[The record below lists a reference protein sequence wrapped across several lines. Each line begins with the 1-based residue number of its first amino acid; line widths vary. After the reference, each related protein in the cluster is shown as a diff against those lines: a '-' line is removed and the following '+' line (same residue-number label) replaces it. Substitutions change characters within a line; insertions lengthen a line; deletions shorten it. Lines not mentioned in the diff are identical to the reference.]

1 MLIFFFLCALAFLSA
16 ALAGMGVGSAGL
28 LVVYLTW
35 IGHRP
40 QLEAQ
45 QLNLIFF
52 IASSLVALLI
62 HLLQKRLD
70 FRVILLCTLPACL
83 GAVGGAAIAR
93 ASREVPLSRAF
104 GILMILGGG
113 AALVVWLC
121 QKPKKKEA
129 SSPEGFPRKGRVGTH
144 TSVRTSVRT
153 SMCTSVRTG
162 ACESECENARKNERE
177 SACESECKNASEREC
192 KNASK
197 SGHENT
203 RENERES
210 ACEIECNS
218 EHENA
223 CENEHESACENA
235 CKNADERE
243 CKIERESK

>member
-129 SSPEGFPRKGRVGTH
+129 SSPEGFPRKGRVGT
-144 TSVRTSVRT
+144 RT

-162 ACESECENARKNERE
+162 ACESECENARKNEHE
-177 SACESECKNASEREC
+177 SACEIECNSERENAC

-203 RENERES
+203 RES
-210 ACEIECNS
+210 ECNS
-218 EHENA
+218 GRKNA
-223 CENEHESACENA
+223 CE
-235 CKNADERE
+235 NADERE

>member
-83 GAVGGAAIAR
+83 GAVGGAALAR

-129 SSPEGFPRKGRVGTH
+129 SSPEDFPRKGRVGTH
-144 TSVRTSVRT
+144 TSVRTSMCT

-162 ACESECENARKNERE
+162 ARESECENA
-177 SACESECKNASEREC
+177 
-192 KNASK
+192 
-197 SGHENT
+197 

-218 EHENA
+218 ER
-223 CENEHESACENA
+223 ENA
-235 CKNADERE
+235 CKNASKSGRKNACENADERE

>member
-129 SSPEGFPRKGRVGTH
+129 SSPEGFPRKGRVGT
-144 TSVRTSVRT
+144 RT

-162 ACESECENARKNERE
+162 ACESECENARKNEHESACEIECNSERENACKNASKSGHENTRKIERESACESECNSERE

-192 KNASK
+192 K
-197 SGHENT
+197 
-203 RENERES
+203 
-210 ACEIECNS
+210 
-218 EHENA
+218 
-223 CENEHESACENA
+223 
-235 CKNADERE
+235 
-243 CKIERESK
+243 IERESK

>member
-129 SSPEGFPRKGRVGTH
+129 SSPEGFPRKGRVGTRTSMC
-144 TSVRTSVRT
+144 TSVCT

-162 ACESECENARKNERE
+162 ACESECENARENERE
-177 SACESECKNASEREC
+177 NACKNV
-192 KNASK
+192 SK

-203 RENERES
+203 RENARK
-210 ACEIECNS
+210 
-218 EHENA
+218 
-223 CENEHESACENA
+223 NEHESACENA
-235 CKNADERE
+235 CKNENESACENADERE

>member
-129 SSPEGFPRKGRVGTH
+129 SSPEGFPRKGRVGT
-144 TSVRTSVRT
+144 RT

-162 ACESECENARKNERE
+162 ACESECENARKNE
-177 SACESECKNASEREC
+177 
-192 KNASK
+192 
-197 SGHENT
+197 H
-203 RENERES
+203 ES

-218 EHENA
+218 ER
-223 CENEHESACENA
+223 ENA
-235 CKNADERE
+235 CKNACENADERE

>member
-129 SSPEGFPRKGRVGTH
+129 SSPEGFPRKGRVGTR
-144 TSVRTSVRT
+144 TSMCTSVRT
-153 SMCTSVRTG
+153 SMCTSMCTG
-162 ACESECENARKNERE
+162 ACESECENA
-177 SACESECKNASEREC
+177 C

-197 SGHENT
+197 SGHENA
-203 RENERES
+203 RKNENES

-218 EHENA
+218 ERENA
-223 CENEHESACENA
+223 CENASKSGHENARESECESACESA
-235 CKNADERE
+235 CENADERE

>member
-129 SSPEGFPRKGRVGTH
+129 SSPEGFPRKGRVGT
-144 TSVRTSVRT
+144 RT
-153 SMCTSVRTG
+153 SMCTSVRT
-162 ACESECENARKNERE
+162 
-177 SACESECKNASEREC
+177 SACESERENTRKNENESACEIECNSERENAC

-197 SGHENT
+197 SGHENA
-203 RENERES
+203 RES
-210 ACEIECNS
+210 E
-218 EHENA
+218 

-235 CKNADERE
+235 CENADERE
-243 CKIERESK
+243 CNSERESK

>member
-83 GAVGGAAIAR
+83 GAVGGATIAR

-113 AALVVWLC
+113 AALIVWLC

-129 SSPEGFPRKGRVGTH
+129 SPPEGFPRKGRVGT
-144 TSVRTSVRT
+144 RT
-153 SMCTSVRTG
+153 SMCTSVQTSACKNECESACENTCKNAHERGREDASESTCESE
-162 ACESECENARKNERE
+162 CESECENAR
-177 SACESECKNASEREC
+177 
-192 KNASK
+192 
-197 SGHENT
+197 
-203 RENERES
+203 ENE
-210 ACEIECNS
+210 CE
-218 EHENA
+218 
-223 CENEHESACENA
+223 
-235 CKNADERE
+235 NADERE
-243 CKIERESK
+243 RKIERESK

>member
-129 SSPEGFPRKGRVGTH
+129 SSPEGFPRKGRVGT
-144 TSVRTSVRT
+144 RT

-162 ACESECENARKNERE
+162 ACESECENARENEHENACEIECNSERE
-177 SACESECKNASEREC
+177 SAC

-203 RENERES
+203 RES
-210 ACEIECNS
+210 ECNS
-218 EHENA
+218 GRKNA
-223 CENEHESACENA
+223 CE
-235 CKNADERE
+235 NADERE

>member
-113 AALVVWLC
+113 AALVVCLC

-129 SSPEGFPRKGRVGTH
+129 SSPEGFPRKGRVGT
-144 TSVRTSVRT
+144 RT
-153 SMCTSVRTG
+153 SMCTG
-162 ACESECENARKNERE
+162 ACESECEKAHE
-177 SACESECKNASEREC
+177 
-192 KNASK
+192 
-197 SGHENT
+197 SGHEKAC
-203 RENERES
+203 EN
-210 ACEIECNS
+210 ACEI

-223 CENEHESACENA
+223 CQ
-235 CKNADERE
+235 NADERE

>member
-144 TSVRTSVRT
+144 TSVRTS
-153 SMCTSVRTG
+153 
-162 ACESECENARKNERE
+162 ACENACKNASKSGLENARESERE
-177 SACESECKNASEREC
+177 SACESECNSERENAC

-197 SGHENT
+197 SGHEN
-203 RENERES
+203 
-210 ACEIECNS
+210 AC
-218 EHENA
+218 
-223 CENEHESACENA
+223 ESACENENENTRESECNSGRKNA
-235 CKNADERE
+235 CENACENADERE

>member
-129 SSPEGFPRKGRVGTH
+129 SSPEGFPKKGRVGTH
-144 TSVRTSVRT
+144 TS
-153 SMCTSVRTG
+153 
-162 ACESECENARKNERE
+162 ACESECENE
-177 SACESECKNASEREC
+177 
-192 KNASK
+192 
-197 SGHENT
+197 HEN
-203 RENERES
+203 
-210 ACEIECNS
+210 

-223 CENEHESACENA
+223 CE
-235 CKNADERE
+235 NADERE

>member
-70 FRVILLCTLPACL
+70 FRAILLCTLPACL

-129 SSPEGFPRKGRVGTH
+129 SSPEGFPRKGRVGT
-144 TSVRTSVRT
+144 RT

-162 ACESECENARKNERE
+162 ACESECENARKNEHE
-177 SACESECKNASEREC
+177 SACEIECNSERENAC

-203 RENERES
+203 RESERES
-210 ACEIECNS
+210 ACESECNS
-218 EHENA
+218 ER
-223 CENEHESACENA
+223 ENA
-235 CKNADERE
+235 CKNACENADERE

>member
-129 SSPEGFPRKGRVGTH
+129 SSPEGFPRKGRVGT
-144 TSVRTSVRT
+144 RTSMCT

-162 ACESECENARKNERE
+162 ACESECENEHEN
-177 SACESECKNASEREC
+177 ACENADERECKNASKSGHENEHESACENACENEHESACEIECNSERENAC

-203 RENERES
+203 RENERE
-210 ACEIECNS
+210 
-218 EHENA
+218 
-223 CENEHESACENA
+223 
-235 CKNADERE
+235 R
-243 CKIERESK
+243 KIERESK

>member
-70 FRVILLCTLPACL
+70 FRAILLCTLPACL

-129 SSPEGFPRKGRVGTH
+129 SSPGGFPRKGRVGT
-144 TSVRTSVRT
+144 R
-153 SMCTSVRTG
+153 TSVRTG

-177 SACESECKNASEREC
+177 SACE
-192 KNASK
+192 
-197 SGHENT
+197 
-203 RENERES
+203 
-210 ACEIECNS
+210 IECNS
-218 EHENA
+218 ERENA
-223 CENEHESACENA
+223 CKNACENA
-235 CKNADERE
+235 CENADERE

>member
-129 SSPEGFPRKGRVGTH
+129 SSPEGFPRKGRVGTRTSMC

-153 SMCTSVRTG
+153 S
-162 ACESECENARKNERE
+162 ACESECN
-177 SACESECKNASEREC
+177 SERENAC

-203 RENERES
+203 RENAWENERES
-210 ACEIECNS
+210 
-218 EHENA
+218 A

-235 CKNADERE
+235 CENADERE
-243 CKIERESK
+243 CNSERESK

>member
-129 SSPEGFPRKGRVGTH
+129 SSPEGFPRKGRVGT
-144 TSVRTSVRT
+144 RTSMCT

-162 ACESECENARKNERE
+162 ACESECENEHEN
-177 SACESECKNASEREC
+177 ACENADERECKNASKSGHENEHESACENACENEHESACEIECNSERENAC
-192 KNASK
+192 KIASK

-203 RENERES
+203 RENERE
-210 ACEIECNS
+210 
-218 EHENA
+218 
-223 CENEHESACENA
+223 
-235 CKNADERE
+235 R
-243 CKIERESK
+243 KIERESK

>member
-144 TSVRTSVRT
+144 TSVRTS
-153 SMCTSVRTG
+153 MCTSVRTG
-162 ACESECENARKNERE
+162 ACESECENV
-177 SACESECKNASEREC
+177 
-192 KNASK
+192 
-197 SGHENT
+197 

-218 EHENA
+218 ER
-223 CENEHESACENA
+223 ENA
-235 CKNADERE
+235 CKNASKSGHENACESECKKASERE

>member
-144 TSVRTSVRT
+144 TSVRTSMCTRVRT
-153 SMCTSVRTG
+153 S
-162 ACESECENARKNERE
+162 ACENARKNERE
-177 SACESECKNASEREC
+177 SACESEC
-192 KNASK
+192 
-197 SGHENT
+197 
-203 RENERES
+203 
-210 ACEIECNS
+210 NS
-218 EHENA
+218 
-223 CENEHESACENA
+223 EHESAC
-235 CKNADERE
+235 KNASERE

>member
-121 QKPKKKEA
+121 QKQKKKEA
-129 SSPEGFPRKGRVGTH
+129 SSPEGFPKKGRVGTH
-144 TSVRTSVRT
+144 TSVRTS
-153 SMCTSVRTG
+153 MCTRVRTG
-162 ACESECENARKNERE
+162 ACESECENAQKD
-177 SACESECKNASEREC
+177 
-192 KNASK
+192 
-197 SGHENT
+197 
-203 RENERES
+203 ERES

-218 EHENA
+218 ER
-223 CENEHESACENA
+223 ENA
-235 CKNADERE
+235 CKNASKSGHENEHENACKNASERE
-243 CKIERESK
+243 CKLERESK

>member
-129 SSPEGFPRKGRVGTH
+129 SSPGGFPRKGRVGT
-144 TSVRTSVRT
+144 RT

-162 ACESECENARKNERE
+162 ACESECENA
-177 SACESECKNASEREC
+177 
-192 KNASK
+192 
-197 SGHENT
+197 

-223 CENEHESACENA
+223 CENASKSGHENTRENERKNERESACEIEYNSGRKNA
-235 CKNADERE
+235 CENADERE

>member
-70 FRVILLCTLPACL
+70 FRVILLCTLPACV

-129 SSPEGFPRKGRVGTH
+129 SSPEGFPRKGRVGT
-144 TSVRTSVRT
+144 RT

-162 ACESECENARKNERE
+162 ACESERENA
-177 SACESECKNASEREC
+177 
-192 KNASK
+192 
-197 SGHENT
+197 

-210 ACEIECNS
+210 
-218 EHENA
+218 A

-235 CKNADERE
+235 CENADKRE

>member
-129 SSPEGFPRKGRVGTH
+129 SSPEGFPRKGRVGT
-144 TSVRTSVRT
+144 RT
-153 SMCTSVRTG
+153 SMCTG
-162 ACESECENARKNERE
+162 ACESECEKAHE
-177 SACESECKNASEREC
+177 
-192 KNASK
+192 
-197 SGHENT
+197 SGHEKAC
-203 RENERES
+203 EN
-210 ACEIECNS
+210 ACEI

-223 CENEHESACENA
+223 CQ
-235 CKNADERE
+235 NADERE

>member
-144 TSVRTSVRT
+144 TSMCTSVR
-153 SMCTSVRTG
+153 TSVRTG
-162 ACESECENARKNERE
+162 ACESECENARKNEHE
-177 SACESECKNASEREC
+177 SACENECNSGRKNAC

-197 SGHENT
+197 SGHENA
-203 RENERES
+203 RES
-210 ACEIECNS
+210 ECNS
-218 EHENA
+218 ERENTR
-223 CENEHESACENA
+223 ESECNSERENA

>member
-70 FRVILLCTLPACL
+70 FRVILLCTLPACV

-129 SSPEGFPRKGRVGTH
+129 SPPEGFPKKGRVGTH
-144 TSVRTSVRT
+144 TSVRT

-162 ACESECENARKNERE
+162 ACESECENARENEHE
-177 SACESECKNASEREC
+177 NADEREC

-197 SGHENT
+197 SGHEN
-203 RENERES
+203 
-210 ACEIECNS
+210 
-218 EHENA
+218 
-223 CENEHESACENA
+223 A

-243 CKIERESK
+243 CKNACENADEHECEIERESK

>member
-70 FRVILLCTLPACL
+70 FRAILLCTLPACL

-129 SSPEGFPRKGRVGTH
+129 SSPEGFPRKGRVGT
-144 TSVRTSVRT
+144 RT

-162 ACESECENARKNERE
+162 ACESECENARKN
-177 SACESECKNASEREC
+177 
-192 KNASK
+192 ASK
-197 SGHENT
+197 SGHENACKNVSKSGH
-203 RENERES
+203 ENARES
-210 ACEIECNS
+210 ACEN
-218 EHENA
+218 EN
-223 CENEHESACENA
+223 ESACENERE
-235 CKNADERE
+235 NADERE
-243 CKIERESK
+243 CNSERESK

>member
-129 SSPEGFPRKGRVGTH
+129 SSPEGFPRKGRVGT
-144 TSVRTSVRT
+144 RT

-162 ACESECENARKNERE
+162 ACESECENARKNEHE
-177 SACESECKNASEREC
+177 SACEIECNSERENAC

-203 RENERES
+203 RESERES
-210 ACEIECNS
+210 ACESECNS
-218 EHENA
+218 ER
-223 CENEHESACENA
+223 ENA
-235 CKNADERE
+235 CKNACENADERE

>member
-70 FRVILLCTLPACL
+70 FRVILLCTLPACV

-129 SSPEGFPRKGRVGTH
+129 SSPEGFPRKRRVGT
-144 TSVRTSVRT
+144 RTSMCT

-162 ACESECENARKNERE
+162 ACESECENARKNASKSGHENE
-177 SACESECKNASEREC
+177 HENACKNASEREC
-192 KNASK
+192 KL
-197 SGHENT
+197 
-203 RENERES
+203 
-210 ACEIECNS
+210 
-218 EHENA
+218 
-223 CENEHESACENA
+223 
-235 CKNADERE
+235 
-243 CKIERESK
+243 ERESK

>member
-113 AALVVWLC
+113 AALVVWLF

-144 TSVRTSVRT
+144 TSVRTS
-153 SMCTSVRTG
+153 MCTSARIG
-162 ACESECENARKNERE
+162 ACESECENARENERE
-177 SACESECKNASEREC
+177 SACESECNSERENAC

-203 RENERES
+203 RENERE
-210 ACEIECNS
+210 
-218 EHENA
+218 NA
-223 CENEHESACENA
+223 CKNASKSGHENEHESACE
-235 CKNADERE
+235 NADERE